1 MNQEL
6 VRYRVYD
13 KKGHYHHS
21 YISED
26 DAITCAKHV
35 MGSVKIIENDSE
47 KEVFV
52 VSKKKKWSL

>member
-1 MNQEL
+1 MKQEL

-21 YISED
+21 YILED
-26 DAITCAKHV
+26 DAITCAKQV
-35 MGSVKIIENDSE
+35 MGSVKIIDSDSE

-52 VSKKKKWSL
+52 VSKKKK

>member
-13 KKGHYHHS
+13 KKGQYHHS
-21 YISED
+21 YVLEE

-35 MGSVKIIENDSE
+35 MGSVKIIGEDSE
-47 KEVFV
+47 KEVFI
-52 VSKKKKWSL
+52 VSKKKK

>member
-6 VRYRVYD
+6 TRYRVYD
-13 KKGHYHHS
+13 KKGQYHHS
-21 YISED
+21 YISEE
-26 DAITCAKHV
+26 DAVTCAKHV

-52 VSKKKKWSL
+52 VSKKKK

>member
-1 MNQEL
+1 MDQEL

-35 MGSVKIIENDSE
+35 MGSVKIVESDSE
-47 KEVFV
+47 KEVFIV
-52 VSKKKKWSL
+52 NKKKK

>member
-13 KKGHYHHS
+13 KKGQYHHS
-21 YISED
+21 YVLEE

-35 MGSVKIIENDSE
+35 MGSVKMIGEDSE
-47 KEVFV
+47 KEVFIV
-52 VSKKKKWSL
+52 NKKKK

>member
-1 MNQEL
+1 M
-6 VRYRVYD
+6 YD
-13 KKGHYHHS
+13 KKGQYHHS
-21 YISED
+21 YISEE

-52 VSKKKKWSL
+52 VSKKKK